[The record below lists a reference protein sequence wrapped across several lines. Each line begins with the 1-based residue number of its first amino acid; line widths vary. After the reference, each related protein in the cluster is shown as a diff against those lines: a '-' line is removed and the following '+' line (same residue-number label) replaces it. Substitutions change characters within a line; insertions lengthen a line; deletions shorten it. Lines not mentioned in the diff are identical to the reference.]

1 MQRREEDKR
10 SMKIKRLISRIP
22 ATLLLS
28 GLFATTT
35 LAQTSA
41 QEIAANFRVQ
51 LSEVQVTKAEMQAR
65 DEQLE
70 EDLKPENIERSLAG
84 IGSTRPELLRER
96 RRRQLEDARSWARA
110 QLDELNR
117 SQTRLETAIAEAD
130 AAAYWQSAGIAIG
143 TTQGTN
149 NWP

>member
-1 MQRREEDKR
+1 MKR
-10 SMKIKRLISRIP
+10 ILNRIP
-22 ATLLLS
+22 ATVLLS

-41 QEIAANFRVQ
+41 QEIAASFRVQ

-84 IGSTRPELLRER
+84 IGSTRPERLREQ
-96 RRRQLEDARSWARA
+96 RRRQLEIARA
-110 QLDELNR
+110 AIRIQLDELDR

-130 AAAYWQSAGIAIG
+130 AVAYWQSAGLAIG
-143 TTQGTN
+143 TTQRTN
-149 NWP
+149 NLP